1 MAVKTYS
8 YKTDKNVKLTAH
20 FTVGEARS
28 KDGADKILVDPKL
41 AEIGEKVR
49 SHFNCSKVIVN
60 SGYRTENQNKKVGGA
75 SKSLHLSG
83 TAWDISAYDKNGKK
97 ISAKLICCYLQDL
110 NVKGIGY
117 INSTSVH
124 YDLRSSRFWFD
135 ETKGNKSIG
144 SDFYSY
150 FGVKKSDV
158 YPEQTEV
165 KEEPKQESTTDYEKI
180 IEELN
185 SQIGNLQETV
195 KLLNEELLLAK
206 QELSD
211 EKIYKYEHK
220 VTSTGR
226 YSIDLNVDEILLIK

>member
-8 YKTDKNVKLTAH
+8 YKKDKNVKLTAH

-49 SHFNCSKVIVN
+49 SHFNCSKVVVN

-75 SKSLHLSG
+75 SKSLHMDGL
-83 TAWDISAYDKNGKK
+83 AWDISAYDKNNKK

-110 NVKGIGY
+110 GVKGIGY
-117 INSTSVH
+117 ISSTSVH
-124 YDLRSSRFWFD
+124 YDRRSSRFWFD

-158 YPEQTEV
+158 YPEQV
-165 KEEPKQESTTDYEKI
+165 EEPKQDFEKV

-185 SQIGNLQETV
+185 KKI
-195 KLLNEELLLAK
+195 EELNLEVKNLNDELVKAK
-206 QELSD
+206 TELD
-211 EKIYKYEHK
+211 EEKIYKFSHK
-220 VTSTGR
+220 VKSNGR
-226 YSIDLNVDEILLIK
+226 YSIDLNIDEILIIK

>member
-49 SHFNCSKVIVN
+49 SHFNCSKVVVN
-60 SGYRTENQNKKVGGA
+60 SGYRTEAHNKKVGGA

-83 TAWDISAYDKNGKK
+83 TAWDITAYDKNNKK

-117 INSTSVH
+117 IGSTAVH

-165 KEEPKQESTTDYEKI
+165 KEEPKQDFEKV

-185 SQIGNLQETV
+185 KKIEDLNLEV
-195 KLLNEELLLAK
+195 KNLNDELIKAKTELDEEKL
-206 QELSD
+206 
-211 EKIYKYEHK
+211 YKFSHK
-220 VTSTGR
+220 VETNGR
-226 YSIDLNVDEILLIK
+226 YSIDLNIDEILIVK

>member
-8 YKTDKNVKLTAH
+8 YKNDKNVKLTAH

-28 KDGADKILVDPKL
+28 KDGADKILVDTQL

-49 SHFNCSKVIVN
+49 SHFNCSKVVVN

-75 SKSLHLSG
+75 SKSLHMSG
-83 TAWDISAYDKNGKK
+83 TAWDISAYDKNNKK

-110 NVKGIGY
+110 GVKVIGY
-117 INSTSVH
+117 ISSTSVH

-144 SDFYSY
+144 NDFYSY
-150 FGVKKSDV
+150 FGIKKSDV

-165 KEEPKQESTTDYEKI
+165 KEEPKQDFEKI

-185 SQIGNLQETV
+185 KKIEDLNLEV
-195 KLLNEELLLAK
+195 KNLNEELVKAK
-206 QELSD
+206 TELNE
-211 EKIYKYEHK
+211 EKAYKFSHK
-220 VTSTGR
+220 VESNGR
-226 YSIDLNVDEILLIK
+226 YSIDLNVDEILIVK

>member
-8 YKTDKNVKLTAH
+8 YKKDKNVKLTPH

-28 KDGADKILVDPKL
+28 KDGADKILVDPEL

-49 SHFNCSKVIVN
+49 SHFNCSKVTVN

-75 SKSLHLSG
+75 SKSLHMSG

-110 NVKGIGY
+110 GVKGIGY
-117 INSTSVH
+117 ISSTSVH

-150 FGVKKSDV
+150 FGIKKSDV
-158 YPEQTEV
+158 YPEQ
-165 KEEPKQESTTDYEKI
+165 KEEPKQDFEKV

-185 SQIGNLQETV
+185 KKI
-195 KLLNEELLLAK
+195 EELNLEVKNLNDELVKAK
-206 QELSD
+206 TELD
-211 EKIYKYEHK
+211 EEKIYKFSHK
-220 VTSTGR
+220 VESNGR
-226 YSIDLNVDEILLIK
+226 YSIDLNIDEILIIK

>member
-8 YKTDKNVKLTAH
+8 YKKDKNVKLTPH

-28 KDGADKILVDPKL
+28 KDGADKILVDPQL

-49 SHFNCSKVIVN
+49 SHFNCSKVTVN

-75 SKSLHLSG
+75 SKSLHMSG
-83 TAWDISAYDKNGKK
+83 TAWDITAYDKNNKK

-117 INSTSVH
+117 IGSTSVH
-124 YDLRSSRFWFD
+124 YDLRSSRYWFD

-165 KEEPKQESTTDYEKI
+165 PKQDFEKV

-185 SQIGNLQETV
+185 KKVVDLQTEI
-195 KLLNEELLLAK
+195 KNLNEALVKTQNELV
-206 QELSD
+206 E

-220 VTSTGR
+220 AEINGR
-226 YSIDLNVDEILLIK
+226 YSIDLNVDEILIVK

>member
-8 YKTDKNVKLTAH
+8 YKKDKNVKLTPH

-28 KDGADKILVDPKL
+28 KDGTDKILVDPEL

-49 SHFNCSKVIVN
+49 SHFNCSKVTVN
-60 SGYRTENQNKKVGGA
+60 SGYRSAAHNKKVGGA
-75 SKSLHLSG
+75 SKSLHMSG

-110 NVKGIGY
+110 GVKGIGY
-117 INSTSVH
+117 IGSTSVH

-150 FGVKKSDV
+150 FGIKKSDV
-158 YPEQTEV
+158 YPEQTE
-165 KEEPKQESTTDYEKI
+165 PTPDYEKI

-185 SQIGNLQETV
+185 NQIGNLQETV
-195 KLLNEELLLAK
+195 KLLNEELLLVK

-226 YSIDLNVDEILLIK
+226 YSIDLNVDEILVIK

>member
-8 YKTDKNVKLTAH
+8 YKKDKNVKLTPH

-28 KDGADKILVDPKL
+28 KDGADKILVDPQL

-49 SHFNCSKVIVN
+49 SHFNCSKVTVN

-75 SKSLHLSG
+75 SKSLHMSG
-83 TAWDISAYDKNGKK
+83 TAWDITAYDKNNKK

-117 INSTSVH
+117 IGSTSVH
-124 YDLRSSRFWFD
+124 YDLRSSRYWFD

-158 YPEQTEV
+158 YPEQV
-165 KEEPKQESTTDYEKI
+165 EEPKQDFEKV

-185 SQIGNLQETV
+185 KKVVDLQTEI
-195 KLLNEELLLAK
+195 KNLNEKLVKTQNELV
-206 QELSD
+206 E

-220 VTSTGR
+220 AEINGR
-226 YSIDLNVDEILLIK
+226 YSIDLNVDEILIVK

>member
-8 YKTDKNVKLTAH
+8 YKKDKNVKLTPH

-28 KDGADKILVDPKL
+28 KDGTDKILVDPEL

-49 SHFNCSKVIVN
+49 SHFNCSKVTVN
-60 SGYRTENQNKKVGGA
+60 SGYRSAAHNKKVGGA
-75 SKSLHLSG
+75 SKSLHMSG

-110 NVKGIGY
+110 GVKGVGY
-117 INSTSVH
+117 IGSTSVH

-150 FGVKKSDV
+150 FGIKKSDV
-158 YPEQTEV
+158 YPEQ
-165 KEEPKQESTTDYEKI
+165 KEEPKQDFEKT

-185 SQIGNLQETV
+185 KKVVELQTEIKNLNDTLIKTKTE
-195 KLLNEELLLAK
+195 LDEEK
-206 QELSD
+206 M
-211 EKIYKYEHK
+211 YKFSHK
-220 VTSTGR
+220 VESDGR
-226 YSIDLNVDEILLIK
+226 YSIDLNIDEILIIK